1 MMTGA
6 LLALN
11 AGSSSTKF
19 AVFDDELD
27 VLGRGEL
34 ESDGRSVRGHATDG
48 AGVALEGFADLATD
62 LDGALGEL
70 LTWIDRFLGDRTLAA
85 VGHRVVHGGRQFD
98 RPVRVTEE
106 VLAALVAL
114 TPLAPL
120 HQRVWG
126 GSP

>member
-1 MMTGA
+1 MTGA

-27 VLGRGEL
+27 VLARGEL

-62 LDGALGEL
+62 LDGVYFGAREALP
-70 LTWIDRFLGDRTLAA
+70 
-85 VGHRVVHGGRQFD
+85 HR
-98 RPVRVTEE
+98 P
-106 VLAALVAL
+106 
-114 TPLAPL
+114 
-120 HQRVWG
+120 
-126 GSP
+126 GSG